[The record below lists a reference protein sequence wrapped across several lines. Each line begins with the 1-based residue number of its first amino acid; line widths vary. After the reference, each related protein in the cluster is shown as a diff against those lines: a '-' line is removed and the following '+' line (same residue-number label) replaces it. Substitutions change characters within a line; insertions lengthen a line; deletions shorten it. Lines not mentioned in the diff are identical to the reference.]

1 MSTTDKGERTP
12 GQDRQEV
19 GGQQSSRRDPPHAT
33 ENDAHATQIQR
44 ESESPATVPTMPAN
58 ASGKDR
64 VSTAEQDQE
73 LDPASMYDRRPGED
87 KDRDTTDNP

>member
-1 MSTTDKGERTP
+1 MSMIDKEERTP
-12 GQDRQEV
+12 GEDRQEV

-33 ENDAHATQIQR
+33 ENDARTTQIQR
-44 ESESPATVPTMPAN
+44 ENESPATVPTMPAN

-64 VSTAEQDQE
+64 VSTADQDQG

-87 KDRDTTDNP
+87 KDRDTTDSP